1 MKSKIATG
9 KTEIE
14 IGKWTYH
21 KEFGRLSNQR
31 GIEYYIEKR
40 LNKLFQILIENRE
53 SIVKRDEI
61 IEYVWN
67 EVLVNEENLTKGV
80 FDLRRLLKKQGLN
93 EIEIVTI
100 RNIGYQLKIKE
111 EESKKRLII
120 KKLLKASIYVFMIL
134 SFMIMFIRAIRY

>member
-31 GIEYYIEKR
+31 GIEYYIENR
-40 LNKLFQILIENRE
+40 LNKLFQILIENKE
-53 SIVKRDEI
+53 SVVKRDEI

-67 EVLVNEENLTKGV
+67 EVLVNEENLTKGI
-80 FDLRRLLKKQGLN
+80 FDLRKLLKK
-93 EIEIVTI
+93 T
-100 RNIGYQLKIKE
+100 
-111 EESKKRLII
+111 
-120 KKLLKASIYVFMIL
+120 
-134 SFMIMFIRAIRY
+134 